1 MKLNKNKL
9 VIFWKIKIKILYIYI
24 NIIKLEKKEND
35 CNG

>member
-9 VIFWKIKIKILYIYI
+9 VTSQKIKIKIPHTHI
-24 NIIKLEKKEND
+24 NITKLEKKEND